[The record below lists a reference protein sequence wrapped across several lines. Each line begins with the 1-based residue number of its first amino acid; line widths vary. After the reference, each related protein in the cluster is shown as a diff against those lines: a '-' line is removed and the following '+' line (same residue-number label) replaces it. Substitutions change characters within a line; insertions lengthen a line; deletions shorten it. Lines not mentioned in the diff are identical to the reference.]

1 LVRREQYE
9 IQDQHRKRKPQP
21 FLVEIQRRFPE
32 PKGYGPDWH
41 RQGGVRGL
49 VAVYYLVLRAV
60 LRNKAHLRRCLV
72 RCRYCWIFFL
82 TDPRNAGRED
92 LGCPFGCKDLHRR
105 QSSTRRSTE
114 HNASAVGKWKRHQAR
129 EARRLAASRAA
140 AKISEAQEAHC
151 SAMLAGVRKAAPPD
165 VEGVPPDARENPPP
179 PVRQPF
185 SPVSGSAATIAETA
199 VPEPDAHS
207 MGVQGDGP
215 SRGLTPYRGDGLE
228 GAETG
233 DGQYRAGIL
242 RYVRTVVSLIEARGV
257 SAAEILE
264 MLQRTK
270 RQHSFARERR
280 IDYVLRRLREEPEK
294 PP

>member
-1 LVRREQYE
+1 MVRREQNE

-72 RCRYCWIFFL
+72 RCRYCWIFFI
-82 TDPRNAGRED
+82 TDPRNAGRKD

-105 QSSTRRSTE
+105 QSSTQRSTK

-129 EARRLAASRAA
+129 EARKLFAARATA
-140 AKISEAQEAHC
+140 EASAAQEAHC
-151 SAMLAGVRKAAPPD
+151 AAMLAGAPEAAPPS
-165 VEGVPPDARENPPP
+165 VEGVPPDARDDPPP
-179 PVRQPF
+179 PARQPLP
-185 SPVSGSAATIAETA
+185 SVSGSAATISETA
-199 VPEPDAHS
+199 VPE
-207 MGVQGDGP
+207 
-215 SRGLTPYRGDGLE
+215 RN
-228 GAETG
+228 
-233 DGQYRAGIL
+233 GQYGAGIL
-242 RYVRTVVSLIEARGV
+242 RYVRTVVSFIEARRV
-257 SAAEILE
+257 SPAEILE
-264 MLQRTK
+264 MLERTK

-280 IDYVLRRLREEPEK
+280 IDYLLRRLGEEPEK